1 MKKIY
6 LINIVILIFLLILLV
21 LFLAFLN
28 KKLSGVPIYDR
39 LKIDRNQLAHIK
51 SKTFKI
57 NKKFIPKIQDLK
69 INKHVLIKCG
79 YQESGI
85 YHMVYTPDIYGFRD
99 NHMELYKNTDVVM
112 IGDSFSFSICVN
124 QPYDLK
130 SQLEKVSKKK
140 FLNLSISGSGPKQ
153 QTNVIKN
160 FTNETN
166 FDYFIWIFYEGN
178 DFEDL
183 VSEQKKIKQNPN
195 AFEKEQLINAI
206 GATQILKSKNDVF
219 VDYKKLIELQEKFPE
234 KKIVDYKWQNEKLVK
249 IKIFLAEKLR
259 GLNALI
265 KFFRNYNEL
274 LPYKEYDNVVNEMNI
289 YLNNKK
295 IKKKFIY
302 YLPKYTRLANKYKKH
317 PEVENLNQ
325 IKNLV
330 KLTANKH
337 NFVFIDGAD
346 FFHNRNVPLNI
357 FPYKIPTHFNETGYK
372 LLAEHINIFIVK

>member
-1 MKKIY
+1 
-6 LINIVILIFLLILLV
+6 
-21 LFLAFLN
+21 
-28 KKLSGVPIYDR
+28 
-39 LKIDRNQLAHIK
+39 
-51 SKTFKI
+51 
-57 NKKFIPKIQDLK
+57 
-69 INKHVLIKCG
+69 
-79 YQESGI
+79 
-85 YHMVYTPDIYGFRD
+85 
-99 NHMELYKNTDVVM
+99 VVM

-140 FLNLSISGSGPKQ
+140 FLNLSVRGSGPKKQ
-153 QTNVIKN
+153 VEIIKN

-183 VSEQKKIKQNPN
+183 LRDTKMIKQNSN
-195 AFEKEQLINAI
+195 VLDKEQLLDAI
-206 GATQILKSKNDVF
+206 GAYQILKSKNDMF
-219 VDYKKLIELQEKFPE
+219 VDYNKLIKLQEKFSE

-259 GLNALI
+259 GLSSFI
-265 KFFRNYNEL
+265 KLFKNYNEL
-274 LPYKEYDNVVNEMNI
+274 LPYKEYDDVVNEMNI

-302 YLPKYTRLANKYKKH
+302 YLPKYTRLAHQYKKH
-317 PEVENLNQ
+317 PEVENLNKK
-325 IKNLV
+325 KNLV
-330 KLTANKH
+330 RLTANKY

-346 FFHNRNVPLNI
+346 FFHNRNVPLDI

-372 LLAEHINIFIVK
+372 LLAEHINIFIAK

>member
-6 LINIVILIFLLILLV
+6 LINMVILIFLLILLV
-21 LFLAFLN
+21 LFLVFLN
-28 KKLSGVPIYDR
+28 KKLSGVPIYDK
-39 LKIDRNQLAHIK
+39 LKINRNQLTHIK

-69 INKHVLIKCG
+69 INKHALIKCG

-140 FLNLSISGSGPKQ
+140 FLNLSVGGSGPKKQ
-153 QTNVIKN
+153 VEIIKN

-183 VSEQKKIKQNPN
+183 ASEQKMIKQNPTE
-195 AFEKEQLINAI
+195 FEKKQFSNV
-206 GATQILKSKNDVF
+206 GTNKILKSKNDVF
-219 VDYKKLIELQEKFPE
+219 VDYNKLIKLQEKFPE

-274 LPYKEYDNVVNEMNI
+274 LPYKEYDNVVNEMSI

-317 PEVENLNQ
+317 PEVEHLNQ
-325 IKNLV
+325 TKNLV
-330 KLTANKH
+330 SLTANKY

-357 FPYKIPTHFNETGYK
+357 FPYKVPTHFNETGYK